1 MTDMTELARI
11 VNARVPGSVDVTT
24 IELPHP
30 SGATLDA
37 GGRVVVP
44 AFVDA
49 HVHLD
54 KAFLV
59 GHPALGDDGP
69 ADLRGA
75 IAAVASLRPH
85 LTPEAVRAG
94 ADRAV
99 ATLVRHGTTA
109 AQAHVELD
117 PAIGLAYVDLHRSL
131 ADAVA
136 DRCALQLV
144 AFPQR
149 GLELAGMP
157 ELLATAVA
165 DDLDVVGGCPYVDA
179 DPARHLDIVFGLA
192 DQHGLPVDLHLDF
205 SLDPTS
211 SLLGLVVE
219 RTRALGMQGRVTV
232 GHVTTL
238 AAMPALQRERALD
251 ELASCDIALVVL
263 PPTDL
268 HLVGAIAPVLE
279 AARRGVRCAI
289 ANNNVA
295 NPFSPFGNANVLQA
309 AWLAGVVSHAVTAAD
324 EQVLLE
330 AITTV
335 PRSILDLPSGGSHD
349 LAVLDTVDA
358 DAPLRSAP
366 AVVGTVCG
374 GRLVHLVEPPGL
386 LP

>member
-1 MTDMTELARI
+1 MTVLARI
-11 VNARVPGSVDVTT
+11 VHARAPGADELST
-24 IELPHP
+24 IELVP
-30 SGATLDA
+30 GATATLDA

-59 GHPALGDDGP
+59 GHPALGDDVP

-85 LTPEAVRAG
+85 LTPMAVRAG
-94 ADRAV
+94 AERAV

-109 AQAHVELD
+109 ARAHVELD
-117 PAIGLAYVDLHRSL
+117 PAVGLSYVDLHRSL
-131 ADAVA
+131 AEAVA
-136 DRCALQLV
+136 DRCELQLV

-149 GLELAGMP
+149 GLEIPGMT
-157 ELLATAVA
+157 ELLTAAVA
-165 DDLDVVGGCPYVDA
+165 DDLDVVGGCPYVDT
-179 DPARHLDIVFGLA
+179 DPARHLDIVFELA
-192 DQHGLPVDLHLDF
+192 EQHGLPLDLHLDF
-205 SLDPTS
+205 SVDPDS

-219 RTRALGMQGRVTV
+219 RTRALGLQGRVTV

-238 AAMPALQRERALD
+238 AAMPGLVRERALD

-268 HLVGAIAPVLE
+268 HLVGTLAPVLE

-289 ANNNVA
+289 ANNNIA

-324 EQVLLE
+324 EQVLLD

-335 PRSILDLPSGGSHD
+335 PRSILGLPVGGVHD
-349 LAVLDTVDA
+349 LAVLDTTDGG
-358 DAPLRSAP
+358 APLRSAP
-366 AVVGTVCG
+366 AVVATVRA
-374 GRLVHLVEPPGL
+374 GRLVHLVEPPTL
-386 LP
+386 TP

>member
-1 MTDMTELARI
+1 MTVLARI
-11 VNARVPGSVDVTT
+11 VNARAPGTDERST
-24 IELPHP
+24 IELVP
-30 SGATLDA
+30 GATAVLDA

-59 GHPALGDDGP
+59 GHPALSDDVP
-69 ADLRGA
+69 VDLRGA

-85 LTPEAVRAG
+85 LTPAAVRSG
-94 ADRAV
+94 AERAV

-109 AQAHVELD
+109 ARAHVELD

-131 ADAVA
+131 VEAVA
-136 DRCALQLV
+136 DQCALQLV

-149 GLELAGMP
+149 GLEIPGMA
-157 ELLATAVA
+157 ELLTAAVA
-165 DDLDVVGGCPYVDA
+165 DDLDVVGGCPYVDT
-179 DPARHLDIVFGLA
+179 DPARHLDIVFELA
-192 DQHGLPVDLHLDF
+192 DKHGLPLDLHLDF
-205 SLDPTS
+205 SLDASS

-238 AAMPALQRERALD
+238 AAMPGLERERALD

-268 HLVGAIAPVLE
+268 HLVGTLAPVLE

-289 ANNNVA
+289 ANNNIA

-309 AWLAGVVSHAVTAAD
+309 AWLAGVVSHAVSAAD
-324 EQVLLE
+324 EQVLLD

-335 PRSILDLPSGGSHD
+335 PRSILGLPTGGGHD
-349 LAVLDTVDA
+349 IAVLDTTDA
-358 DAPLRSAP
+358 HAPLRSSP
-366 AVVGTVCG
+366 AVVATVRA
-374 GRLVHLVEPPGL
+374 GRLVHLVEPPTL
-386 LP
+386 TP

>member
-1 MTDMTELARI
+1 MTVLARI
-11 VNARVPGSVDVTT
+11 VNARAPGADELST
-24 IELPHP
+24 IELVP
-30 SGATLDA
+30 GATATLDA

-59 GHPALGDDGP
+59 GHPALGDGVP
-69 ADLRGA
+69 VDLRGA

-85 LTPEAVRAG
+85 LTPDAVRAG
-94 ADRAV
+94 AERAV

-109 AQAHVELD
+109 ARAHVELD
-117 PAIGLAYVDLHRSL
+117 PAIGLGYVDLHRSL
-131 ADAVA
+131 AEAVA
-136 DRCALQLV
+136 DQCALQLV

-149 GLELAGMP
+149 GLEIPGMT
-157 ELLATAVA
+157 ELLTTAVA
-165 DDLDVVGGCPYVDA
+165 DDLDVVGGCPYVDT
-179 DPARHLDIVFGLA
+179 DPARHLDIVFELA
-192 DQHGLPVDLHLDF
+192 DRHGLPLDLHLDF
-205 SLDPTS
+205 SLDASS

-238 AAMPALQRERALD
+238 AAMPGLVRERALD
-251 ELASCDIALVVL
+251 DLASCDIALVVL

-268 HLVGAIAPVLE
+268 HLVGALAPVFE

-289 ANNNVA
+289 ANNNIA

-324 EQVLLE
+324 EQVLLD

-335 PRSILDLPSGGSHD
+335 PRSILGLPTGGGHD
-349 LAVLDTVDA
+349 VAVLDTTDGG
-358 DAPLRSAP
+358 APLRSAP
-366 AVVGTVCG
+366 AVVATVRA
-374 GRLVHLVEPPGL
+374 GRLVHLVEPPTL
-386 LP
+386 TP